1 MFYVDSLC
9 GFFNHV
15 PLYFGL

>member
-1 MFYVDSLC
+1 MYNVNTLFVC
-9 GFFNHV
+9 FRV